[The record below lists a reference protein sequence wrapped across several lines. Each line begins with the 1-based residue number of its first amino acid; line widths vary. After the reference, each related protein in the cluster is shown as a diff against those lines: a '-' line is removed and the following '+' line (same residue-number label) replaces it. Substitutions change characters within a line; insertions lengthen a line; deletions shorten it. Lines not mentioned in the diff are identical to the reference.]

1 MKRTW
6 SKNVKGKTIYEVV
19 DNNRMIDEF
28 DERMREM
35 GLGGPSKQKQRS
47 SRLKASF
54 QLAGIKYE

>member
-35 GLGGPSKQKQRS
+35 GLGGPSKQSNGS
-47 SRLKASF
+47 SRLKK
-54 QLAGIKYE
+54 LAFS